1 MASVNP
7 PHVLLNEEYA
17 NPIIHRMPS
26 PASSVGTV
34 YGLDETAYSDTEYKL
49 SDCAFARKCEEQIDL
64 HMPRKE
70 EFNADRDP
78 LLTIPQS
85 GGMPVRISERRL
97 DDVEE
102 KCACFSPISVSLMG
116 TDFYTLYLTVLYD
129 HVMGNL
135 RQAVAQLD
143 ENELFEQT
151 LRRGSQ
157 AALEIQPSTN
167 DIDTLM
173 RSMMGPS
180 MNITAGRPHMGVSVA
195 SPLRG
200 RREPTSS
207 GSGITN
213 GPWNNFG
220 KPVAVDRRDDIVA
233 SGDNMIS
240 ETTVGKRSRNGMS
253 RIARKT

>member
-1 MASVNP
+1 
-7 PHVLLNEEYA
+7 
-17 NPIIHRMPS
+17 MPS
-26 PASSVGTV
+26 PTSSVGTV

-49 SDCAFARKCEEQIDL
+49 SDCVFARKCEEQMEL

-70 EFNADRDP
+70 EFDADQDP

-85 GGMPVRISERRL
+85 GGMPVRISERTL
-97 DDVEE
+97 DPLEE
-102 KCACFSPISVSLMG
+102 KL
-116 TDFYTLYLTVLYD
+116 LYD

-151 LRRGSQ
+151 LRRSSQ
-157 AALEIQPSTN
+157 ATLEIQPSTN
-167 DIDTLM
+167 DIDILM

-180 MNITAGRPHMGVSVA
+180 MNIAASRPHMGVSEA
-195 SPLRG
+195 PSLRG
-200 RREPTSS
+200 RREPTGS

-220 KPVAVDRRDDIVA
+220 NPVGVDRRDDIVA
-233 SGDNMIS
+233 SGDNMINES
-240 ETTVGKRSRNGMS
+240 RVGKRSRNGTS
-253 RIARKT
+253 RNARKT